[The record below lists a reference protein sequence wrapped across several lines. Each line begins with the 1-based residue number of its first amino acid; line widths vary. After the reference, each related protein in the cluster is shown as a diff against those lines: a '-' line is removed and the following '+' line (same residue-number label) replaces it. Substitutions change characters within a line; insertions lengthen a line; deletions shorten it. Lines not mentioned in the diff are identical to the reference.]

1 MSGPPFWRTFE
12 PRSLPRD
19 TLETMLGWDP
29 EKSQND
35 HFFGTLFLDH
45 FWTNLNVFLWRFFV
59 MFSKPHF
66 CQLSRLRGTHLHQ
79 FEAHLGTK
87 LMIFPINVEKWQLHF
102 RSRGDIK
109 IKLSRVCVSRKFI
122 IFWYVFSKP
131 VIATLDRR
139 HYSHYPQFMDPL
151 GIPFETQICNI
162 LHFIFRM
169 IFSSQVDFQSEISL
183 RHLRHKGGKGGTG
196 RHLGGIWEA
205 SGTPGGH
212 GAPGGSE
219 SQKSMP
225 LSAKMQKFHLFVNFT
240 RRFWRSAHQVV

>member
-66 CQLSRLRGTHLHQ
+66 CQLSGLKGTHLHQ
-79 FEAHLGTK
+79 FEAHLGAK
-87 LMIFPINVEKWQLHF
+87 LMTFPINLEKWQLHF

-109 IKLSRVCVSRKFI
+109 IKLFRVCISWFFI
-122 IFWYVFSKP
+122 IFWYVLSKP
-131 VIATLDRR
+131 VIATLHRR
-139 HYSHYPQFMDPL
+139 HYSHYPQFLDQF

-162 LHFIFRM
+162 LHFIFHV
-169 IFSSQVDFQSEISL
+169 IFSPNIVWQVKSRGGICDT
-183 RHLRHKGGKGGTG
+183 KGVRGELGSIWEASSRLLGGFWEASGK
-196 RHLGGIWEA
+196 HLGGIHCRF
-205 SGTPGGH
+205 S
-212 GAPGGSE
+212 
-219 SQKSMP
+219 P
-225 LSAKMQKFHLFVNFT
+225 LA
-240 RRFWRSAHQVV
+240 

>member
-1 MSGPPFWRTFE
+1 MSGPPFWRAFG
-12 PRSLPRD
+12 PGSLPRD
-19 TLETMLGWDP
+19 ALE
-29 EKSQND
+29 KIQND

-109 IKLSRVCVSRKFI
+109 IKFFRICISQIFI
-122 IFWYVFSKP
+122 IFSYVLSKP

-151 GIPFETQICNI
+151 GI
-162 LHFIFRM
+162 
-169 IFSSQVDFQSEISL
+169 
-183 RHLRHKGGKGGTG
+183 HLRPKFAIFCTSFFMWFFHQKSFDK
-196 RHLGGIWEA
+196 RNLAEA
-205 SGTPGGH
+205 SATQRG
-212 GAPGGSE
+212 
-219 SQKSMP
+219 
-225 LSAKMQKFHLFVNFT
+225 
-240 RRFWRSAHQVV
+240 